1 MAHQNWACLAVV
13 EHLKECFNMAKK
25 NEERE
30 PAFELLAATAPKAI
44 SEMYPDHEFNSQ
56 GSRSG
61 ISTLT
66 ELWGIVTGKND
77 KVSVSGKTLD
87 VLTSMLG
94 PRAWERTDAF
104 VTTQCGTNATEAKA
118 GIKRLKAQRASD
130 LTELKTIQ
138 LFKGEKGRFPYR
150 GKDVDITHDDLVAEW
165 ELTFPEKVGKVN
177 RFEHK
182 SFEPV
187 LSGNRGLSL
196 LVVRNCIVR
205 KAGFPKD
212 VITHIERQQRGYT
225 TADKRNDDSTF
236 LNEIG
241 KLGKLESSP
250 RQKQGVAFRIREKGR
265 SEKDL
270 EMVLAVQKGGRGK
283 TQALWALV
291 ALLYLIRFAKE
302 VVLGGE
308 KVTGMAAYKVL
319 KGEVLSGAIPMV
331 RQGKQLKAIQQR
343 RNMVGH
349 SDGLTEA
356 FAKAGPEEKRG
367 AYGAR
372 TRTKLTIAKQK
383 EFIRANPVKTA
394 QAIVDYFASRKDDK
408 WVDPM
413 MEASE
418 ASQSSMSSTEITS
431 VAANCEGLV
440 EVLLNTAGGVETG
453 FELSDVAAAVSEFG
467 PKLYPE
473 NKDGIIPDSEAL
485 VQADIAD
492 QCKRIRDLEA
502 QVAKLKKKSSRQA
515 KAS

>member
-1 MAHQNWACLAVV
+1 M
-13 EHLKECFNMAKK
+13 KEEVPMAKK
-25 NEERE
+25 TDKRE
-30 PAFELLAATAPKAI
+30 PAYTLLAATAPKAI
-44 SEMYPDHEFNSQ
+44 SEMYPDHGFNSQ
-56 GSRSG
+56 GSRAGMSG
-61 ISTLT
+61 LAD
-66 ELWGIVTGKND
+66 LWGITIKGD
-77 KVSVSGKTLD
+77 KASVSPKTKN
-87 VLTSMLG
+87 VLESMNLRG
-94 PRAWERTDAF
+94 WERIDKF
-104 VTTQCGTNATEAKA
+104 VTTTLGTNATESKA
-118 GIKRLKAQRASD
+118 SLKALKAQYASD
-130 LTELKTIQ
+130 IAELATVQ
-138 LFKGEKGRFPYR
+138 LWNGEKGRYAYL

-165 ELTFPEKVGKVN
+165 KLTFPEKIGKVN

-212 VITHIERQQRGYT
+212 VITHIEREQRGYA

-270 EMVLAVQKGGRGK
+270 EMVLAVAKGGRGK
-283 TQALWALV
+283 SQALWALV
-291 ALLYLIRFAKE
+291 ALLYLVRFAKE
-302 VVLGGE
+302 VVLAGE
-308 KVTGMAAYKVL
+308 TITGLNAYKAL
-319 KGEVLSGAIPMV
+319 KAEVLSGAIPMV
-331 RQGKQLKAIQQR
+331 KQGKQLKAVQQR
-343 RNMVGH
+343 RNMMGH

-372 TRTKLTIAKQK
+372 VRTKLKIAAQK

-394 QAIVDYFASRKDDK
+394 QAIVDYFVNRKDAK
-408 WVDPM
+408 WADPM

-418 ASQSSMSSTEITS
+418 AKQSSMSSTEITS

-473 NKDGIIPDSEAL
+473 DADGVIEGAEAL
-485 VQADIAD
+485 TQQDIAD

-515 KAS
+515 QAS